1 MPVINMPPELKIIM
15 GDLDKRVRK
24 LEQSPPKRPYG
35 LFYDITNQTAPS
47 SASVYAVAIGSTL
60 ASNMVSIV
68 GGNKITVERTGIY
81 NIQFSLAFKNSAAQA
96 TDVQIWFR
104 HNTVDEPYSNTDLTV
119 PPKKGSVNGAAVAA
133 WNFLIEMNAT
143 DYIQLM
149 WWNEASTVTM
159 PTLGPFTAPVRPYA
173 PSAIVSVVEEAW

>member
-1 MPVINMPPELKIIM
+1 MPVINQEPMMKTIF

-35 LFYDITNQTAPS
+35 LFYDATSQTAPS
-47 SASVYAVAIGSTL
+47 SASVYPVAIGSTI
-60 ASNMVSIV
+60 ASNMISIAS
-68 GGNKITVERTGIY
+68 GNQITVARTGLY
-81 NIQFSLAFKNSAAQA
+81 NVQFSLAFKNSAAQA

-104 HNTVDEPYSNTDLTV
+104 HNTVDEPYSNTDLTI
-119 PPKKGSVNGAAVAA
+119 PPKHGAVNGAAVAA
-133 WNFLIEMNAT
+133 WNFLIEMNAG

-149 WWNEASTVTM
+149 WWNEAATVTM

>member
-35 LFYDITNQTAPS
+35 LFYDTSSQTAPS
-47 SASVYAVAIGSTL
+47 SASVYPVAISSTL

-68 GGNKITVERTGIY
+68 SGNRITVARTGLY
-81 NIQFSLAFKNSAAQA
+81 NVQFSLQLVNTAAQA

-104 HNTVDEPYSNTDLTV
+104 HNTVDEPDSNSAVTV
-119 PPKKGSVNGAAVAA
+119 PPKHGAVNGGLIAA
-133 WNFLIEMNAT
+133 WNFLVEMNSN
-143 DYIQLM
+143 DFLQLM
-149 WWNEASTVTM
+149 WWNEAATVSM
-159 PTLGPFTAPVRPYA
+159 PYTVAPTSPARPA
-173 PSAIVSVVEEAW
+173 MPSAIVSVVEEAW